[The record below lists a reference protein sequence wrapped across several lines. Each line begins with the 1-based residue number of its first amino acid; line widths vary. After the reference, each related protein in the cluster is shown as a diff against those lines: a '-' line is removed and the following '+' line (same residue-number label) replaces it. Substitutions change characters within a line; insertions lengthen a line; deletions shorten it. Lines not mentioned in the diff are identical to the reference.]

1 MYILSRK
8 MMLNTILE
16 EMRRVEER
24 TNKRFDAID
33 QRFDRI
39 DKQLDVL
46 LV

>member
-1 MYILSRK
+1 
-8 MMLNTILE
+8 MLNTILE
-16 EMRRVEER
+16 EMGRVEER

-46 LV
+46 QNSIFIQL